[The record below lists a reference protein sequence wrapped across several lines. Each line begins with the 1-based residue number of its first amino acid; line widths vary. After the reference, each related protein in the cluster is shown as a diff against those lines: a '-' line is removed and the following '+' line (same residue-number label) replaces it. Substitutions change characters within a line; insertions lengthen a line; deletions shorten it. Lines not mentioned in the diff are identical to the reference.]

1 MIQPIPARGMRPST
15 IEIKS
20 ITERIA
26 LLKKTV
32 VCAQF
37 RVLSKAGNMVQWLP
51 AQATTAIR
59 LQGRGGAAPCKKD
72 WRDQGLNVAST
83 VLLSLAASV
92 TFCVCSPNFSCTN
105 AIVESPGGK
114 PFISN

>member
-1 MIQPIPARGMRPST
+1 MIQPIPARGMRPSR

-37 RVLSKAGNMVQWLP
+37 QVQSKTGNMLQWLP
-51 AQATTAIR
+51 AQ
-59 LQGRGGAAPCKKD
+59 GAAMLRPGKKD
-72 WRDQGLNVAST
+72 RRDQGLNVAST
-83 VLLSLAASV
+83 VFVSLAAKV
-92 TFCVCSPNFSCTN
+92 TFCVCSPSFSWTN
-105 AIVESPGGK
+105 AMV
-114 PFISN
+114 